1 MRLPVVY
8 LSKAILPPFNGL
20 LIIRMKQEGLSEGR
34 IASLLGLTQPAVNL
48 YAKKKK
54 EEYIRRLK
62 EIGLSKD
69 QIEDVVEKV
78 VRALK
83 ANELEE
89 ATKIYLELLGSGLLC
104 QHHRALTGLPESCEV
119 CMKLFG
125 SGRREEREE
134 LVLRVKEALRLLEK
148 SRKFAGLL
156 PEVRSNLV
164 ARLDKAVTEDDVI
177 GIPGRLTEVKGK
189 VRALH
194 PPEFG
199 ASRHVARVLLEVS
212 KRFPKVKA
220 ALNLRYDE
228 EIDRCIR
235 RLGWKRIK
243 GRIDERDLKEED
255 PVLASLRRTLQGAKG
270 PLDAFCH
277 DAFYGLEASL
287 YLFAEDP
294 VELAEKAI
302 ALANLYVKTS
312 SSSSLGLHAVA

>member
-1 MRLPVVY
+1 MKLPLVY
-8 LSKAILPPFNGL
+8 LSKAVLPSFNG
-20 LIIRMKQEGLSEGR
+20 IVAIRMKKEGLSEGR

-48 YAKKKK
+48 YSKKGE

-62 EIGLSKD
+62 EVGLSRD

-78 VRALK
+78 IDALRAE
-83 ANELEE
+83 ELED
-89 ATKIYLELLGSGLLC
+89 ATKVYLELLGSGLLC
-104 QHHRALTGLPESCEV
+104 QHHRALVGLPESCEV

-134 LVLRVKEALRLLEK
+134 LVLKVKEALRLLEK
-148 SRKFAGLL
+148 SRRFASLL

-164 ARLDKAVTEDDVI
+164 ARLDKAVTEDDVV

-199 ASRHVARVLLEVS
+199 ASRHVARILLEVS
-212 KRFPKVKA
+212 KRFPKIKA
-220 ALNLRYDE
+220 ALNLKYNE
-228 EIDRCIR
+228 EIERCIR
-235 RLGWKRIK
+235 KLGWKRIK
-243 GRIDERDLKEED
+243 GRISEKDLKEED
-255 PVLASLRRTLQGAKG
+255 PVLASLTRALKG
-270 PLDAFCH
+270 VEGPPDAFCH

-294 VELAEKAI
+294 IELAEKAI

-312 SSSSLGLHAVA
+312 SSSS